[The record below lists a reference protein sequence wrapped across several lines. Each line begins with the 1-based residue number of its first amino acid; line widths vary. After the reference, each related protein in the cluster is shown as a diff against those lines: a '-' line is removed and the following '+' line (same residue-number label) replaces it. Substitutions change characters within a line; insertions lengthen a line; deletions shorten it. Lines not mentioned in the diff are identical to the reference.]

1 MSTFSGFNRLIRK
14 GRMVI
19 CSKQQTP
26 VHIHDA
32 NPDGKGGYIS
42 KDVDVLIHDQ
52 EKQKSKIKRGPG
64 WQRGSDLL

>member
-1 MSTFSGFNRLIRK
+1 
-14 GRMVI
+14 MVI